1 MKTKILPK
9 AVIKFYR
16 LWKYHLKCYN
26 QRKPCMKEVYQEIQ
40 ESQELFKVLNVGG
53 KGGSF
58 LKQLQNSNWSFK
70 MAAVALI
77 DIMVRLLTKFE
88 WDLKMDVGAEDMIKA
103 YKEIKDLL

>member
-1 MKTKILPK
+1 M
-9 AVIKFYR
+9 
-16 LWKYHLKCYN
+16 
-26 QRKPCMKEVYQEIQ
+26 
-40 ESQELFKVLNVGG
+40 FKVLNVGG

-70 MAAVALI
+70 TAAVALI

-88 WDLKMDVGAEDMIKA
+88 WDLKMDVGAEDMIKD